1 MKVAIFLTTIA
12 WMVTGSS
19 YVLNAVL
26 VLTTS
31 IIIMMSDKE
40 TQNEKAGRYYCDL
53 LKLLGMN
60 HAEFWMMSVLLFCE
74 LFWVFGDKFFALGG
88 L

>member
-1 MKVAIFLTTIA
+1 
-12 WMVTGSS
+12 
-19 YVLNAVL
+19 
-26 VLTTS
+26 
-31 IIIMMSDKE
+31 MSDKE